1 LLKSIKT
8 TETRAD
14 FLESIDMEISE
25 LRKNNFQVYFY
36 GDKSHIFHYLYPGTN
51 LNINSFFQPLDDL
64 VYYPK
69 IEQII
74 NKKQRVVVFLIDS
87 YPGNVARKQT
97 PLEVALIKD
106 GFDRIVKGSLVY
118 YLKLKN
124 NLP

>member
-1 LLKSIKT
+1 
-8 TETRAD
+8 
-14 FLESIDMEISE
+14 
-25 LRKNNFQVYFY
+25 
-36 GDKSHIFHYLYPGTN
+36 
-51 LNINSFFQPLDDL
+51 L